1 MIILI
6 ILSKDDNMKSWALI
20 LGASSGIGAAC
31 AKKLAESGMNIYGI
45 YLRKPQSVID
55 ELEEYIKSQNVEVQF
70 HKMNAMNEDKRLDVI
85 NNLKNLGQVKCFV
98 HSIAFGTLKP
108 MLSKNNES
116 TLNAKNIEM
125 TINVM
130 GSSLVYWSQAL
141 YKENLLTKGSQIF
154 SMTSSGARRQ
164 WPSYGA
170 VSMAKA
176 ALESASRQLAIE
188 FASEGIAVNAIQ
200 AGITD
205 TPALHKIPG
214 SEKMIEYANS
224 HNPSGR
230 LTKPEDIAN
239 YIALLSQS
247 ESSWMTGNVIR
258 IDGGEDI
265 IG

>member
-1 MIILI
+1 
-6 ILSKDDNMKSWALI
+6 MKNWALI

-55 ELEEYIKSQNVEVQF
+55 KLESYIKSYNVECKF
-70 HKMNAMNEDKRLDVI
+70 HKMNAMNDDKRNDAI
-85 NNLKNLGQVKCFV
+85 NNLIQLGKVKTFV
-98 HSIAFGTLKP
+98 HSIAFGALKP
-108 MLSKNNES
+108 MLSKNDEP
-116 TLNAKNIEM
+116 TLDAKNIDM
-125 TINVM
+125 TINTM

-141 YKENLLTKGSQIF
+141 YQANLFEQGSQIF
-154 SMTSSGARRQ
+154 SMTSSGGHRQ

-188 FASEGIAVNAIQ
+188 LASDGVAVNAIQ
-200 AGITD
+200 AGVTD
-205 TPALHKIPG
+205 TPALRKIPG
-214 SEKMIEYANS
+214 NEKMIDYAND

-230 LTKPEDIAN
+230 LTTPEDIAY
-239 YIALLSQS
+239 YIALLSNCS
-247 ESSWMTGNVIR
+247 NSWMTGNVIR

>member
-1 MIILI
+1 
-6 ILSKDDNMKSWALI
+6 MKKWALI

-55 ELEEYIKSQNVEVQF
+55 ELESYIKSQNVEVKF
-70 HKMNAMNEDKRLDVI
+70 HKMNAMNDEKRQEVI
-85 NNLKNLGQVKCFV
+85 NNLKDLGTVKTFI

-108 MLSKNNES
+108 MLSKNDEPS
-116 TLNAKNIEM
+116 LDSKNIEM

-130 GSSLVYWSQAL
+130 GSSLVYWTQNLYQA
-141 YKENLLTKGSQIF
+141 NLLQKGAQIL
-154 SMTSSGARRQ
+154 SMTSSGGHRQ

-170 VSMAKA
+170 VSMAKS

-188 FASEGIAVNAIQ
+188 LASEGIAVNAIQ
-200 AGITD
+200 AGVTD
-205 TPALHKIPG
+205 TPALRKIPG
-214 SEKMIEYANS
+214 NEKMIDYANN

-230 LTKPEDIAN
+230 LTKPEDIAD
-239 YIALLSQS
+239 YVGLLSKS
-247 ESSWMTGNVIR
+247 NNSWMTGNILR

>member
-1 MIILI
+1 
-6 ILSKDDNMKSWALI
+6 MKNWALI

-55 ELEEYIKSQNVEVQF
+55 ELEDYIKSQNVEVKF
-70 HKMNAMNEDKRLDVI
+70 HKMNAMNEEKRNDVI
-85 NNLKNLGQVKCFV
+85 NNLKELGKVQTFI

-108 MLSKNNES
+108 MLSKSNEP
-116 TLNAKNIEM
+116 TLDSKNIDM

-130 GSSLVYWSQAL
+130 GSSLVYWSQDL
-141 YKENLLTKGSQIF
+141 YNANLLQKGSQIF
-154 SMTSSGARRQ
+154 SMTSSGGHRQ

-188 FASEGIAVNAIQ
+188 LASEGVAVNAIQ
-200 AGITD
+200 AGVTD
-205 TPALHKIPG
+205 TPALRKIPG
-214 SEKMIEYANS
+214 NEKMIEYANK

-230 LTKPEDIAN
+230 LTTPEDIAD
-239 YIALLSQS
+239 YVSLLSKS
-247 ESSWMTGNVIR
+247 SNSWMTGNVIR

>member
-1 MIILI
+1 
-6 ILSKDDNMKSWALI
+6 MKQWALI

-31 AKKLAESGMNIYGI
+31 AKKLAKSGVNIYGI

-55 ELEEYIKSQNVEVQF
+55 ELETYIKSQGVEVHF
-70 HKMNAMNEDKRLDVI
+70 HKMNAMNEDKRLEAI
-85 NNLKNLGQVKCFV
+85 NNLKKLGTVKCFV

-108 MLSKNNES
+108 MLSKNDES
-116 TLNAKNIEM
+116 VLDSKNIEM

-130 GSSLVYWSQAL
+130 GSSLVYWTQEL
-141 YKENLLTKGSQIF
+141 YKASLFSKGSQIF
-154 SMTSSGARRQ
+154 SMTSSGGRRQ

-188 FASEGIAVNAIQ
+188 LASDGIAVNAIQ
-200 AGITD
+200 AGVTD
-205 TPALHKIPG
+205 TPALRKIPG
-214 SEKMIEYANS
+214 NEDMINYAID

-230 LTKPEDIAN
+230 LTTPEDIAD
-239 YIALLSQS
+239 YISLISQS
-247 ESSWMTGNVIR
+247 NHSWMTGNVIR

>member
-1 MIILI
+1 
-6 ILSKDDNMKSWALI
+6 MKSWALI

-55 ELEEYIKSQNVEVQF
+55 ELESYIKSQNVEVKF
-70 HKMNAMNEDKRLDVI
+70 HKMNAMNDEKRQEVI
-85 NNLKNLGQVKCFV
+85 NNLKDLGTVKTFI

-108 MLSKNNES
+108 MLSKNDEP
-116 TLNAKNIEM
+116 TLDSKNIEM

-130 GSSLVYWSQAL
+130 GSSLVYWTQNLYQA
-141 YKENLLTKGSQIF
+141 NLLKKGAQIF
-154 SMTSSGARRQ
+154 SMTSSGGHRQ

-170 VSMAKA
+170 VSMAKST
-176 ALESASRQLAIE
+176 LESASRQLAIE
-188 FASEGIAVNAIQ
+188 LASEEIAVNAIQ
-200 AGITD
+200 AGVTD
-205 TPALHKIPG
+205 TPALRKIPG
-214 SEKMIEYANS
+214 NEKMLDYANN

-230 LTKPEDIAN
+230 LTKPEDIAD
-239 YIALLSQS
+239 YVALLSKS
-247 ESSWMTGNVIR
+247 NNSWMTGNILR

>member
-1 MIILI
+1 
-6 ILSKDDNMKSWALI
+6 MKNWALI

-55 ELEEYIKSQNVEVQF
+55 ELEDYIKSQNVEVKF
-70 HKMNAMNEDKRLDVI
+70 HKMNAMNEEKRNDVI
-85 NNLKNLGQVKCFV
+85 NNLKELGKVQTFI

-108 MLSKNNES
+108 MLSKSNEP
-116 TLNAKNIEM
+116 TLDSKNIDM
-125 TINVM
+125 TINGM
-130 GSSLVYWSQAL
+130 GSSLVYWSQDL
-141 YKENLLTKGSQIF
+141 YNANLLQKGSQIF
-154 SMTSSGARRQ
+154 SMTSSGGHRQ

-188 FASEGIAVNAIQ
+188 LASEGVAVNAIQ
-200 AGITD
+200 AGVTD
-205 TPALHKIPG
+205 TPALRKIPG
-214 SEKMIEYANS
+214 NEQMIEYANK

-230 LTKPEDIAN
+230 LTTPKDIAD
-239 YIALLSQS
+239 YVSLLSKS
-247 ESSWMTGNVIR
+247 SNSWMTGNVIR

>member
-1 MIILI
+1 
-6 ILSKDDNMKSWALI
+6 MKSWALI

-55 ELEEYIKSQNVEVQF
+55 ELENYIKSQNVEVVF
-70 HKMNAMNEDKRLDVI
+70 HKMNAMNDEKRLEVV
-85 NNLKNLGQVKCFV
+85 NNLAKLGHVKTFI

-108 MLSKNNES
+108 MLSKDNHS
-116 TLNAKNIEM
+116 TLNQKNIEM

-130 GSSLVYWSQAL
+130 GSSLVYWTQDL
-141 YKENLLTKGSQIF
+141 YKANLLKQGTQIF
-154 SMTSSGARRQ
+154 SMTSSGGRRQ

-176 ALESASRQLAIE
+176 TLESASRQLAIE
-188 FASEGIAVNAIQ
+188 LAGEGIAVNTIQ
-200 AGITD
+200 AGVTD
-205 TPALHKIPG
+205 TPALRKIPG
-214 SEKMIEYANS
+214 NDKMIEFANKQ
-224 HNPSGR
+224 NPSGR
-230 LTKPEDIAN
+230 LTLPEDIAD
-239 YIALLSQS
+239 YVSLLSKS
-247 ESSWMTGNVIR
+247 NNSWMTGNILR

>member
-1 MIILI
+1 
-6 ILSKDDNMKSWALI
+6 MKSWALI

-55 ELEEYIKSQNVEVQF
+55 ELENYIKSQNVEVVF
-70 HKMNAMNEDKRLDVI
+70 HKMNAMNDEKRLEVV
-85 NNLKNLGQVKCFV
+85 NNLAKLGYVKTFI

-108 MLSKNNES
+108 MLSKDDHS
-116 TLNAKNIEM
+116 TLSQKNIEM

-130 GSSLVYWSQAL
+130 GSSLVYWTQDL
-141 YKENLLTKGSQIF
+141 YKANLLKQGTQIF
-154 SMTSSGARRQ
+154 SMTSSGGRRQ

-176 ALESASRQLAIE
+176 TLESASRQLAIE
-188 FASEGIAVNAIQ
+188 LAGEGIAVNTIQ
-200 AGITD
+200 AGVTD
-205 TPALHKIPG
+205 TPALRKIPG
-214 SEKMIEYANS
+214 NEKMIEFANKQ
-224 HNPSGR
+224 NPSGR
-230 LTKPEDIAN
+230 LTLPEDIAD
-239 YIALLSQS
+239 YVSLLSKS
-247 ESSWMTGNVIR
+247 NNSWMTGNILR